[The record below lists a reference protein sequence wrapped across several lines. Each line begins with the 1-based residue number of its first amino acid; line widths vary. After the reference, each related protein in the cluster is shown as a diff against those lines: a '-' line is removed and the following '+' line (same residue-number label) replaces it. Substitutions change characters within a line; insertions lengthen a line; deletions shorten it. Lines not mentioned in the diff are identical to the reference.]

1 MNWALPA
8 AGVSSGTRS
17 SGGAWRFL
25 AESSHQLA
33 SVAKWY
39 PQSCS
44 PNAGKREQSVSID
57 VPELAGLEQV
67 RGRWRSAVAGVLAK
81 STRKDPEQL
90 GDAPER
96 LLETPTYDGIAIRAL
111 YTALDE
117 LPEPPLPG
125 EWPYVR
131 GGDALRD
138 VKTGWRVAEA
148 FPATPVPG
156 VAAADVN
163 SAVLDALGNGAS
175 ALVLRIGESGVAPG
189 QLADALQGVYLSM
202 APLILEAGADY
213 AAASDVALALAE
225 GVEPDQ
231 RATVSIDLG
240 GDPLTAA
247 LSERAAPK
255 IEDVVAVAKRAAEHT
270 GVRAITVDGPA
281 FHNLGANATWELAA
295 GVAAAVSYLR
305 VLTEAGM
312 PIGRALRQIS
322 FRFAADDDQFMTI
335 AKFRAARN
343 LWARVAEVVG
353 DPDAGA
359 AVIHAETSLPMMTQR
374 DPWVNMLRCTLA
386 AFGAGVG
393 GADSLLVFPFDVAI
407 DGGFPDTAT
416 SFARRIARNTQL
428 LLLEESHVGR
438 VLDPAGGSWFVEDLT
453 ARLAEQAWQHFQAIE
468 AHGGFTEAVDF
479 IAAQIGEIAARRS
492 DDIAHR
498 RTAITGVN
506 EFPNLTEPPLPQ
518 SDSSYSPL
526 AAGKLVR
533 YAAEFEALRDRSDA
547 FVARTGSR
555 PQALLL
561 PLGPLAENNIRATFA
576 SNLLASGGIEAVN
589 PGTVDVAGVAA
600 AVAEAGAP
608 TVAVICGT
616 DKRYQD
622 EASGVVQAARAAG
635 IDRVYLAGP
644 EKAVADAEHQPDQF
658 LTAKINAVEALSDLL
673 TRLGA

>member
-1 MNWALPA
+1 M
-8 AGVSSGTRS
+8 
-17 SGGAWRFL
+17 
-25 AESSHQLA
+25 
-33 SVAKWY
+33 
-39 PQSCS
+39 
-44 PNAGKREQSVSID
+44 SID
-57 VPELAGLEQV
+57 VPELDDLEQV

-96 LLETPTYDGIAIRAL
+96 LLETPTYDGIAVRAL

-125 EWPYVR
+125 EWPFVR

-138 VKTGWRVAEA
+138 VKSGWKIAEA

-156 VAAADVN
+156 VAAKDVN

-175 ALVLRIGESGVAPG
+175 ALVLRIGESGVAPD
-189 QLADALQGVYLSM
+189 QLGDTLEGVYLSM
-202 APLILEAGADY
+202 VPLILEAGADY
-213 AAASDVALALAE
+213 LAASDAVLAVAD

-231 RATVSIDLG
+231 RATLSIDLG
-240 GDPLTAA
+240 GDPLSAA
-247 LSERAAPK
+247 LSERPAPK

-295 GVAAAVSYLR
+295 SVAAAVSYLR
-305 VLTEAGM
+305 VLTESGLS
-312 PIGRALRQIS
+312 IGQALRQIS

-359 AVIHAETSLPMMTQR
+359 AVVHAETSLPMMTQR

-407 DGGFPDTAT
+407 DGGFPDIAT

-453 ARLAEQAWQHFQAIE
+453 HRLAERAWEQFQAIE
-468 AHGGFTEAVDF
+468 KHGGFTQAHDF
-479 IAAQIGEIAARRS
+479 IAGQIAEVAARRT

-506 EFPNLTEPPLPQ
+506 EFPNITEVPLPQ
-518 SDSSYSPL
+518 SDSTYSPL
-526 AAGKLVR
+526 GAGKLVR
-533 YAAEFEALRDRSDA
+533 YAAQFEALRDRSDA
-547 FVARTGSR
+547 YLARTGSR
-555 PQALLL
+555 PQVLLL

-576 SNLLASGGIEAVN
+576 ANLLASGGIEAIN
-589 PGTVDVAGVAA
+589 PGTVDADGVAA
-600 AVAEAGAP
+600 VVADAGSP
-608 TVAVICGT
+608 TAAVICGT

-622 EASGVVQAARAAG
+622 EASGVVQAARGAG
-635 IDRVYLAGP
+635 IARVYLAGP
-644 EKAVADAEHQPDQF
+644 DKAVAEAEHQPDQF

>member
-1 MNWALPA
+1 M
-8 AGVSSGTRS
+8 
-17 SGGAWRFL
+17 
-25 AESSHQLA
+25 
-33 SVAKWY
+33 
-39 PQSCS
+39 
-44 PNAGKREQSVSID
+44 SID
-57 VPELAGLEQV
+57 VPELAELEEV
-67 RGRWRSAVAGVLAK
+67 RERWRSAVAGVLAK

-138 VKTGWRVAEA
+138 VKSGWQVAEA
-148 FPATPVPG
+148 FPARPVPG
-156 VAAADVN
+156 VAATDVN
-163 SAVLDALGNGAS
+163 SAVLDALGNGAG
-175 ALVLRIGESGVAPG
+175 AVVLRIGESGVAPD
-189 QLADALQGVYLSM
+189 QLAATLDGVRLGL
-202 APLILEAGADY
+202 APLILDAGADY
-213 AAASDVALALAE
+213 AAAGDAALALAD

-231 RATVSIDLG
+231 RATLSIDLG
-240 GDPLTAA
+240 GDPLTAS
-247 LSERAAPK
+247 LSERPAPK
-255 IEDVVAVAKRAAEHT
+255 IDDVIALAARAADHP

-305 VLTEAGM
+305 LLTESGLSIAQ
-312 PIGRALRQIS
+312 ALRQIS

-335 AKFRAARN
+335 AKFRAARHV
-343 LWARVAEVVG
+343 WARVAEVVG
-353 DPDAGA
+353 EPDSGA
-359 AVIHAETSLPMMTQR
+359 AVLHAETSLPMMTQR
-374 DPWVNMLRCTLA
+374 DPWVNMLRCTVA

-407 DGGFPDTAT
+407 DGGFPDVAT

-453 ARLAEQAWQHFQAIE
+453 RRLAERAWEHFQAIE
-468 AHGGFTEAVDF
+468 ARGGFTQARDF
-479 IAAQIGEIAARRS
+479 IAEQIAEVAARRS

-506 EFPNLTEPPLPQ
+506 EFPNITEPPLPQ

-526 AAGKLVR
+526 AAGRLVR
-533 YAAEFEALRDRSDA
+533 YAAQFEALRDRSDA
-547 FVARTGSR
+547 FLARAGSR
-555 PQALLL
+555 PRVLLL

-576 SNLLASGGIEAVN
+576 SNLLASGGIEAIN
-589 PGTVDVAGVAA
+589 PGTVDAAGVAA
-600 AVAEAGAP
+600 AVAEAGSPAA
-608 TVAVICGT
+608 AVICGT
-616 DKRYQD
+616 DKRYQA
-622 EASGVVQAARAAG
+622 EASDVVQAARRAG
-635 IDRVYLAGP
+635 VSRVYLAGP
-644 EKAVADAEHQPDQF
+644 EQAVADAEHQPDQF

>member
-1 MNWALPA
+1 M
-8 AGVSSGTRS
+8 
-17 SGGAWRFL
+17 
-25 AESSHQLA
+25 
-33 SVAKWY
+33 
-39 PQSCS
+39 
-44 PNAGKREQSVSID
+44 SID
-57 VPELAGLEQV
+57 VPERADLEQV

-117 LPEPPLPG
+117 VPEPPLPG

-138 VKTGWRVAEA
+138 VQSGWKVAEA

-156 VAAADVN
+156 VAAKDVN
-163 SAVLDALGNGAS
+163 SAVLDALNNGAS
-175 ALVLRIGESGVAPG
+175 ALVLRIGESGVAPD
-189 QLADALQGVYLSM
+189 QLEEALEGVYLSM

-213 AAASDVALALAE
+213 PAASDAVLRMAE

-231 RATVSIDLG
+231 RATVSIDLS
-240 GDPLTAA
+240 GDPLSAG
-247 LSERAAPK
+247 LSERPAPN
-255 IEDVVAVAKRAAEHT
+255 IQDVIAVAKRATGHT

-295 GVAAAVSYLR
+295 SVAAAVSYLR
-305 VLTEAGM
+305 VLTESGLS
-312 PIGRALRQIS
+312 IGEALRQIS

-353 DPDAGA
+353 EPDAGA

-393 GADSLLVFPFDVAI
+393 GADSLVVFPFDVAI
-407 DGGFPDTAT
+407 DGGFPDIAT

-453 ARLAEQAWQHFQAIE
+453 GRLAEQAWEQFQAIE
-468 AHGGFTEAVDF
+468 AHGGFTEARDF
-479 IAAQIGEIAARRS
+479 IAGQIAEVAARRR

-506 EFPNLTEPPLPQ
+506 EFPNLTEAPLPQ
-518 SDSSYSPL
+518 SDSTYSPL
-526 AAGKLVR
+526 AAGNLVR

-547 FVARTGSR
+547 YLARTGSR
-555 PQALLL
+555 PQVLLL

-576 SNLLASGGIEAVN
+576 SNLLASGGIEAIN
-589 PGTVDVAGVAA
+589 PGTVDADGVASAVTDAGSPA
-600 AVAEAGAP
+600 A
-608 TVAVICGT
+608 AVICGT

-622 EASGVVQAARAAG
+622 EASGVVQAAKAAG
-635 IDRVYLAGP
+635 ISRVYLAGP

-658 LTAKINAVEALSDLL
+658 LTAKIDAVQALSDLL
-673 TRLGA
+673 ARLGA

>member
-1 MNWALPA
+1 M
-8 AGVSSGTRS
+8 
-17 SGGAWRFL
+17 
-25 AESSHQLA
+25 
-33 SVAKWY
+33 
-39 PQSCS
+39 
-44 PNAGKREQSVSID
+44 SID

-156 VAAADVN
+156 VAAKDVN

-175 ALVLRIGESGVAPG
+175 ALVLRIGESGVAPD
-189 QLADALQGVYLSM
+189 QLAETLQGVYLSM

-213 AAASDVALALAE
+213 AAAGDVALALADE
-225 GVEPDQ
+225 VEPDQ
-231 RATVSIDLG
+231 RATLSIDLG
-240 GDPLTAA
+240 GDPLTAT
-247 LSERAAPK
+247 LSGRPAPK
-255 IEDVVAVAKRAAEHT
+255 IGDVVAVAKRAAEHT

-312 PIGRALRQIS
+312 PIGQALRQIS

-353 DPDAGA
+353 EPDSGA

-407 DGGFPDTAT
+407 DGGFPDIAT

-453 ARLAEQAWQHFQAIE
+453 GRLAEQAWQQFQAIE
-468 AHGGFTEAVDF
+468 AHGGFTQASDF
-479 IAAQIGEIAARRS
+479 IAGQIAEVAARRG

-533 YAAEFEALRDRSDA
+533 YAADFEALRDRSDA
-547 FVARTGSR
+547 YLARTGSR
-555 PQALLL
+555 PRALLL
-561 PLGPLAENNIRATFA
+561 PVGPLAENNIRATFA
-576 SNLLASGGIEAVN
+576 SNLLASGGIEAIN
-589 PGTVDVAGVAA
+589 PGTVDAAGVAA
-600 AVAEAGAP
+600 AVAEAGSP

-622 EASGVVQAARAAG
+622 EASGVVQAARGAG
-635 IDRVYLAGP
+635 ISRVYLAGP
-644 EKAVADAEHQPDQF
+644 EKAVAEAEHQPDQF

-673 TRLGA
+673 ARLGA